1 MLAQSSSSTTA
12 VGLGT
17 GGPCG
22 RADSNERARLE
33 IELLSSC
40 SDDEDDEEDDD
51 EVDQE
56 IVSLSHRRQEEEN
69 AAILQAVQE
78 LLVLQ
83 QSGGQESAE
92 QVAKDKKMTKDLLE
106 RLLGK
111 LESDQEIQRTLEDQ
125 IYTLEAGMKGKDQV
139 IESFAEQAR
148 EAMDECKWQAESM
161 AEDLMTKIEL
171 EVSHRSDLEH
181 LVRRLQGKLS
191 LLQSELDVY
200 RAAPNGAATVVELL
214 QRSLAKNE
222 RQKRE
227 LAAVKQSRDAELRAL
242 GAACDVI
249 EQQWSH
255 LQGKYAAVCREL
267 EDLKAD
273 QQKPPLDK

>member
-1 MLAQSSSSTTA
+1 
-12 VGLGT
+12 
-17 GGPCG
+17 
-22 RADSNERARLE
+22 
-33 IELLSSC
+33 
-40 SDDEDDEEDDD
+40 
-51 EVDQE
+51 
-56 IVSLSHRRQEEEN
+56 
-69 AAILQAVQE
+69 
-78 LLVLQ
+78 
-83 QSGGQESAE
+83 
-92 QVAKDKKMTKDLLE
+92 
-106 RLLGK
+106 
-111 LESDQEIQRTLEDQ
+111 
-125 IYTLEAGMKGKDQV
+125 
-139 IESFAEQAR
+139 
-148 EAMDECKWQAESM
+148 
-161 AEDLMTKIEL
+161 
-171 EVSHRSDLEH
+171 
-181 LVRRLQGKLS
+181 

>member
-1 MLAQSSSSTTA
+1 MLAESPSSTTA

-17 GGPCG
+17 GPCG

-33 IELLSSC
+33 IELHSSC
-40 SDDEDDEEDDD
+40 SEDEDDEENDD

-56 IVSLSHRRQEEEN
+56 IASLSHRRQGEEN

-78 LLVLQ
+78 LLELQ

-92 QVAKDKKMTKDLLE
+92 QVAKDKKMTKDLFE

-111 LESDQEIQRTLEDQ
+111 LESDQEIQRTLEYQ
-125 IYTLEAGMKGKDQV
+125 IYTLEAGMKDKDQV
-139 IESFAEQAR
+139 IESFAEQAK
-148 EAMDECKWQAESM
+148 EAMDECKGQAESM

-255 LQGKYAAVCREL
+255 LQCKYAAVCREL

>member
-1 MLAQSSSSTTA
+1 M
-12 VGLGT
+12 
-17 GGPCG
+17 
-22 RADSNERARLE
+22 
-33 IELLSSC
+33 
-40 SDDEDDEEDDD
+40 
-51 EVDQE
+51 
-56 IVSLSHRRQEEEN
+56 SLSHRRQEEEN